1 MSKGKYRGGKRSAR
15 SQPLVPT
22 CVPVPQVLS
31 PRRPSVTSESRG
43 LVSCCLMLSFFVEE
57 SRAGEPRHPELF
69 SSTSLNSAP
78 RSEWQVAGRRG
89 RALGVR
95 LQRRG
100 ARLWLPGR
108 TAQPAAAAAPRGP
121 SHLLGPP
128 PHPGSA
134 PPPVAGSREGGR
146 STGWLCAREGVAAG

>member
-1 MSKGKYRGGKRSAR
+1 
-15 SQPLVPT
+15 
-22 CVPVPQVLS
+22 
-31 PRRPSVTSESRG
+31 
-43 LVSCCLMLSFFVEE
+43 MLSFFVEE
-57 SRAGEPRHPELF
+57 SRAGEPRHPEPF

-100 ARLWLPGR
+100 ARLRLPGR

-134 PPPVAGSREGGR
+134 RPPVAGSREGGR
-146 STGWLCAREGVAAG
+146 STGWLYAGRRCCRLDSARRSCLSQGTLAGRTLTLGSTRLVASMQA

>member
-1 MSKGKYRGGKRSAR
+1 
-15 SQPLVPT
+15 
-22 CVPVPQVLS
+22 
-31 PRRPSVTSESRG
+31 
-43 LVSCCLMLSFFVEE
+43 MLSFFVEE
-57 SRAGEPRHPELF
+57 SRAGESRHPEPF

-100 ARLWLPGR
+100 ARLRLPGR

-134 PPPVAGSREGGR
+134 RPPVAGSREGGR
-146 STGWLCAREGVAAG
+146 STGWLCAGRRCCRLDCQAVLPFARNAGGAHSDARVHAARGKHAGLARL